1 MLLYNKAY
9 PFEKKKGII
18 PFPLVFGSC
27 FEGGREGGL
36 RELDGRSEWA
46 LSLPFSIPSL
56 AQEIGEGFQKGSHH
70 MPVAVEVSGMHG
82 PVGGQI
88 GSDCLLLNWNVY
100 LFGECLPRHVL
111 S

>member
-1 MLLYNKAY
+1 ML
-9 PFEKKKGII
+9 
-18 PFPLVFGSC
+18 VS
-27 FEGGREGGL
+27 REVERGM
-36 RELDGRSEWA
+36 RELVGRSEWA
-46 LSLPFSIPSL
+46 PSFPFSIPSL

-70 MPVAVEVSGMHG
+70 MPSMEVSGMHG

-88 GSDCLLLNWNVY
+88 GSDCLLLNWTVY